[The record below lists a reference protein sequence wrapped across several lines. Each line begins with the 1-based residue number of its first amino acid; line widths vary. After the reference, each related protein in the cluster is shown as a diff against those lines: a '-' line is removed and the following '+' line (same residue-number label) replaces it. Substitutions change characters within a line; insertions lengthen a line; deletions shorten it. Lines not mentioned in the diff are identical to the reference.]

1 MIEALDAAQM
11 RWRVAY
17 TGPGVT
23 GLQNAVMNGLGV
35 SALTRYTMLPGMR
48 TLDEPAGFPPLAEIR
63 VGLLYKP
70 PRLSTAGIRLFTH
83 VVARLDDA
91 GVHSDPQRRPAS
103 LPRPS
108 TGRQSCRGT
117 GGRKV

>member
-48 TLDEPAGFPPLAEIR
+48 TLDESDGFPPLAEIR
-63 VGLLYKP
+63 VGLFYKH
-70 PRLSTAGIRLFTH
+70 PRLSTAGIRLVNH
-83 VVARLDDA
+83 VVARLDER
-91 GVHSDPQRRPAS
+91 SEERRVGKECV
-103 LPRPS
+103 S
-108 TGRQSCRGT
+108 TCRSRGSADH
-117 GGRKV
+117 